1 MLMADETGEEI
12 LAATFAHD
20 EAGFAVAVPAL
31 VRHEVRLVAIE
42 RPDGLLVERL
52 LDAGLRMLA
61 LHPNQ
66 VAATRDRF
74 RVFGR
79 EVRSVRRV
87 RAVRAGPHGPSSL
100 PGVGARFGSDQGAAG
115 ADEVAH
121 TLRELRRSVPAEV
134 VVVAPTHPLAGW
146 TLVVEGHRTVG
157 GEPCWLVRLPDGSAG
172 TVALSATNAGQSSA
186 GAGALLSVD
195 GVRRLRA
202 LLEPRVATTAA
213 HRLTS

>member
-1 MLMADETGEEI
+1 
-12 LAATFAHD
+12 
-20 EAGFAVAVPAL
+20 
-31 VRHEVRLVAIE
+31 
-42 RPDGLLVERL
+42 
-52 LDAGLRMLA
+52 
-61 LHPNQ
+61 
-66 VAATRDRF
+66 
-74 RVFGR
+74 
-79 EVRSVRRV
+79 
-87 RAVRAGPHGPSSL
+87 
-100 PGVGARFGSDQGAAG
+100 
-115 ADEVAH
+115 
-121 TLRELRRSVPAEV
+121 VPAEV
-134 VVVAPTHPLAGW
+134 LVVAPTHPLAGW